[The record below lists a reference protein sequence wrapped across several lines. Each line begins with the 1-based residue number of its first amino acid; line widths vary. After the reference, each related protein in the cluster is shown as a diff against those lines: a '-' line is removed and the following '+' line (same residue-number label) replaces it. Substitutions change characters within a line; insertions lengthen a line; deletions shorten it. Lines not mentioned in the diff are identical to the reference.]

1 MSERLSPLRSRVME
15 VIHQP
20 GECRPPSEGSVITIG
35 VFDGVHRG
43 HRQLIDRVRSLAAE
57 KGRISAVVT
66 FDPHPATVIR
76 PEAAPKQLTDL
87 DQKIELLAAT
97 GVDRTVIIHFDEER
111 AHEAAEDFVDEVI
124 VGCLDAKAVIVGK
137 DFRFGHNRTGNV
149 PLLTRMGAALGFDV
163 DGVELYGADSDAHA
177 GGTDEADLKPVS
189 STRVREALA
198 KGDLVAATRMLGRPY
213 QVRGVV
219 GHGDKRGRKLGFP
232 TANVEVPD
240 KILLP
245 ADGVYAG
252 WYRRPDGRRQQASIS
267 IGRRPTFYE
276 NADVSLLEAYVLD
289 FEGDLYDERA
299 SVDLVAR
306 IRGQRRFSDLE
317 DLVAAMKSDVQ
328 ETRRVLG

>member
-1 MSERLSPLRSRVME
+1 ME

-20 GECRPPSEGSVITIG
+20 GPCDPPKEGSVVTIG
-35 VFDGVHRG
+35 VFDGVHQG
-43 HRQLIDRVRSLAAE
+43 HRQLIDRVRTLAAGT
-57 KGRISAVVT
+57 GRISAVIT

-76 PEAAPKQLTDL
+76 PDAAPKQLTDL

-97 GVDRTVIIHFDEER
+97 GVDRTVIIHFDEKR
-111 AHEAAEDFVDEVI
+111 AHESAEDFVDEI
-124 VGCLDAKAVIVGK
+124 LLGCLDAKAVIVGK

-163 DGVELYGADSDAHA
+163 DGVELFGVGGDVNPEDPDAN
-177 GGTDEADLKPVS
+177 PVS
-189 STRVREALA
+189 STKVRKALTE
-198 KGDLVAATRMLGRPY
+198 GDVAAATRMLGRPY

-240 KILLP
+240 RILLP

-252 WYRRPDGRRQQASIS
+252 WYRRPDGRRQAASLS

-276 NADVSLLEAYVLD
+276 NAKLSLLEAYVLD

-306 IRGQRRFSDLE
+306 IRGQARFSGVE

-328 ETRRVLG
+328 ETRRLLG